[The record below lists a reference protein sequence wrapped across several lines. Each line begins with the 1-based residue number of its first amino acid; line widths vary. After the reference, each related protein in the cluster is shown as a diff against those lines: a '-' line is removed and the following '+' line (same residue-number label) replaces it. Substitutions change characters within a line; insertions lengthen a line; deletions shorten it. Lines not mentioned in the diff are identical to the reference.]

1 MIQNK
6 PLKDIHR
13 EIRAKVREV
22 LEQSPELTEIKRIV
36 YGDKVRVGTLHTPAI
51 WIVPEPYAPNL
62 VGGKTADHDIR
73 FDFVVLVKAND
84 PEQALEKAHDLA
96 LTVYDVLMQDRTL
109 GGTVSDVRPTQIDP
123 AYEMGNNTQV
133 CWSAV
138 QFDFRVKR
146 RE

>member
-1 MIQNK
+1 MIRNK

-13 EIRAKVREV
+13 AIRAKIREV
-22 LEQSPELTEIKRIV
+22 LEQAPELKEIKRIV
-36 YGDKVRVGTLHTPAI
+36 YGEKVRVGTLQTPAI

-62 VGGKTADHDIR
+62 LGGHTADHDIR
-73 FDFVVLVKAND
+73 FNFVVLVKAND

-133 CWSAV
+133 CWSSV

>member
-1 MIQNK
+1 MIQRK
-6 PLKDIHR
+6 PLKDIHKA
-13 EIRAKVREV
+13 IRAKIREV
-22 LEQSPELTEIKRIV
+22 LEQAPELEEIKRIV
-36 YGDKVRVGTLHTPAI
+36 YGEKVRVGTLQTPAI

-62 VGGKTADHDIR
+62 LGGHTADHDIR
-73 FDFVVLVKAND
+73 FNFVVLVKDSD
-84 PEQALEKAHDLA
+84 PEQGLEKAHDLA